1 MGSVIPRLDLYSFDL
16 KLSED
21 GTEWHPTAETSM
33 SLILV
38 TVCMLLSAM
47 LVEEYS

>member
-1 MGSVIPRLDLYSFDL
+1 MGSVISRLGLYSFNL

-21 GTEWHPTAETSM
+21 GTEWHASAEAST

-38 TVCMLLSAM
+38 SIVYYYDF
-47 LVEEYS
+47 VG

>member
-21 GTEWHPTAETSM
+21 GTEWHTSAEAIM
-33 SLILV
+33 SSILV
-38 TVCMLLSAM
+38 SICMLLSDF
-47 LVEEYS
+47 VG

>member
-1 MGSVIPRLDLYSFDL
+1 MGSVIPRLHLYSFDL

-21 GTEWHPTAETSM
+21 GTEWHTSAETIT

-38 TVCMLLSAM
+38 SISMLLSDF
-47 LVEEYS
+47 VG